1 MIRLKERF
9 KKKSKGFTQVY
20 RNDDMA
26 LYLVYNEYDYYVE
39 VFKIKM
45 HKADKYHDDEYEVYP
60 CDESFGDW
68 AWCCS
73 TRKSLEKI
81 MNREFPNVPI
91 PNILINKRNCDG
103 AWAN

>member
-1 MIRLKERF
+1 MISLKECFMKRG
-9 KKKSKGFTQVY
+9 KSYTQIY
-20 RNDDMA
+20 RDEEMA
-26 LYLVYNEYDYYVE
+26 LYRVDNEHGCYVE
-39 VFKIKM
+39 VFRIKM
-45 HKADKYHDDEYEVYP
+45 HKADRYHDDEYERYP

-91 PNILINKRNCDG
+91 PNILMNR
-103 AWAN
+103 

>member
-1 MIRLKERF
+1 MIRLKECFMKRGN
-9 KKKSKGFTQVY
+9 KYTQVY

-26 LYLVYNEYDYYVE
+26 LYLVNNEYDCYVE
-39 VFKIKM
+39 VFKIRM
-45 HKADKYHDDEYEVYP
+45 HKADRYHNDEYEVYP

-73 TRKSLEKI
+73 NRKSLEKI

-91 PNILINKRNCDG
+91 PNILMNR
-103 AWAN
+103 

>member
-1 MIRLKERF
+1 MIRLKECFTKRG
-9 KKKSKGFTQVY
+9 KGFTQVY

-26 LYLVYNEYDYYVE
+26 LYLVNNEHECYVE

-45 HKADKYHDDEYEVYP
+45 HKADRYHDDEYAVYP
-60 CDESFGDW
+60 CDEAFGLH
-68 AWCCS
+68 AWCCT

-103 AWAN
+103 VWAN

>member
-1 MIRLKERF
+1 MIRLKECFMKRGN
-9 KKKSKGFTQVY
+9 KYTQVY

-26 LYLVYNEYDYYVE
+26 LYLVDNEHGWYYVE
-39 VFKIKM
+39 VFKIKT

-60 CDESFGDW
+60 CDEAFGLY
-68 AWCCS
+68 AWCCT

-91 PNILINKRNCDG
+91 PNILMNR
-103 AWAN
+103 

>member
-1 MIRLKERF
+1 MIKLKEWFLKR
-9 KKKSKGFTQVY
+9 GNRYTQVY

-26 LYLVYNEYDYYVE
+26 LYLVDNEYDYYVE
-39 VFKIKM
+39 VFKIRT

-60 CDESFGDW
+60 CDEAFGLH
-68 AWCCS
+68 AWCCT

-91 PNILINKRNCDG
+91 PNILMNR
-103 AWAN
+103 

>member
-1 MIRLKERF
+1 MIRLKECFMKRG
-9 KKKSKGFTQVY
+9 KSYTQVY

-26 LYLVYNEYDYYVE
+26 LYLVDNEHERYYE
-39 VFKIKM
+39 VFRIKVN
-45 HKADKYHDDEYEVYP
+45 KPNKYVNDEYEKYP
-60 CDESFGDW
+60 GDECFGDW

-91 PNILINKRNCDG
+91 PNILMNR
-103 AWAN
+103 

>member
-1 MIRLKERF
+1 M
-9 KKKSKGFTQVY
+9 KKGKGYTQVY

-26 LYLVYNEYDYYVE
+26 LYLVNNEYDYYVE
-39 VFKIKM
+39 VFKIRT
-45 HKADKYHDDEYEVYP
+45 HKADRYHDDEYEVYP
-60 CDESFGDW
+60 CDEAFGLH
-68 AWCCS
+68 AWCCT

-81 MNREFPNVPI
+81 MNREFPSVPI

>member
-1 MIRLKERF
+1 MIRLKEYFMKRGN
-9 KKKSKGFTQVY
+9 SYTQVY

-39 VFKIKM
+39 VFKIKI
-45 HKADKYHDDEYEVYP
+45 HKADRYHDDEYEVYP
-60 CDESFGDW
+60 CDEAFGLH

>member
-1 MIRLKERF
+1 MIRLKECFMKRG
-9 KKKSKGFTQVY
+9 KSYTQVY

-26 LYLVYNEYDYYVE
+26 LYLVDNEHERYYE
-39 VFKIKM
+39 VFRIKVN
-45 HKADKYHDDEYEVYP
+45 KPNKYVNDEYEKYP
-60 CDESFGDW
+60 GDESFGDW

-91 PNILINKRNCDG
+91 PNILMNR
-103 AWAN
+103 